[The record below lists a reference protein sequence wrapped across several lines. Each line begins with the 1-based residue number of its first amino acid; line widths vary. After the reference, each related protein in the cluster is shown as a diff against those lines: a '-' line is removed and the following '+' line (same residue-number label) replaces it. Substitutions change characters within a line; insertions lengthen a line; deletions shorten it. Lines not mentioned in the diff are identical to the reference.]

1 MDSWQPPLALRSAH
15 LQSVLGNSLIRR
27 RFVLKRAASLLAASH
42 DELADC
48 GDGVRL
54 LLHHTPP
61 QISSGRLA
69 LLIHGWEGSGKST
82 YMLAASA
89 RLWAAGYRVLR
100 LNLRDHGDSHHLNR
114 ELFHSCRLRE
124 AIGAVQ
130 WVQSRFPDELLMLGG
145 ISLGGNFALR
155 VAADAA
161 QFKLSIARVA
171 AVCPVLD
178 PVETMYALDDGWLL
192 YRQYFLVKWRRS
204 LETKRKLFPADY
216 DFGDLRRFRSLRLM
230 TEFFVENY
238 TEFPD
243 LLTYLRGY
251 AITGDRLKN
260 LAVSSWALLA
270 KDDPVIPITGLDRMS
285 VPDKLHI
292 DTANFGGHCGFLLDY
307 ALSSGLE
314 KYLLQAFETSH
325 ETHNPVA

>member
-1 MDSWQPPLALRSAH
+1 M
-15 LQSVLGNSLIRR
+15 
-27 RFVLKRAASLLAASH
+27 LAASH
-42 DELADC
+42 DEVADC

-54 LLHHTPP
+54 LVHHTPP
-61 QISSGRLA
+61 SLVSRGRLA
-69 LLIHGWEGSGKST
+69 LLIHGWEGSGNST

-89 RLWAAGYRVLR
+89 RLWEAGYRVLR

-124 AIGAVQ
+124 VIAAAQ
-130 WVQSRFPDELLMLGG
+130 WLQSRFPSEPLMLGG

-161 QFKLSIARVA
+161 HFNLDVARVA

-178 PVETMYALDDGWLL
+178 PVETMYALDDGWFL
-192 YRQYFLVKWRRS
+192 YRWYFLIKWRRS
-204 LETKRKLFPADY
+204 LETKRELFPDDY
-216 DFGDLRRFRSLRLM
+216 DFGDLKRFKSLRLM
-230 TEFFVENY
+230 TEFFVEAY

-260 LAVSSWALLA
+260 LAVASSALLA
-270 KDDPVIPITGLDRMS
+270 NDDPVIPIAGLERLRA
-285 VPDKLHI
+285 PETLHI
-292 DTANFGGHCGFLLDY
+292 DIANFGGHCGFLLDY
-307 ALSSGLE
+307 RLSSGLE
-314 KYLLQAFETSH
+314 NYLLQTFEASH
-325 ETHNPVA
+325 ETRNPVA